1 MFFFFLAFFL
11 SFIFNLLLV
20 RYSTVHQKFTLDNQ
34 SGPQKVHT
42 KDVARV
48 GGIAIFGSL
57 ALTLIFRLY
66 YFESS
71 QLNNLINGL
80 RVSIALCALPA
91 FILGLAEDIT
101 KKAGIYPRLFGV
113 AASAIAVFYY
123 VPAKITHLG
132 FTEIDVFLTLP
143 LVSLIFTVF
152 AISGL
157 SNAYNLIDGFN
168 GLASMVGI
176 LTLASITYVSFKNN
190 DPLLVSTSLI
200 MIGAIAGF
208 FVWNYPN
215 GRIFLGDG
223 GAYLIGFFIAV
234 LSILLVSRHE
244 SVSPFY
250 ALIVNAYPI
259 FETLFTIWRRKV
271 HRGRKSM
278 TPDGIHFHSL
288 IYRRILRWA
297 TRDNKTATLN
307 NAKTSPYLWALSCIT
322 IVPATLWWN
331 QQSILILT
339 GVIFC
344 MLYIFLYMWLVR
356 FKSIFRKFS

>member
-1 MFFFFLAFFL
+1 MLFFFLAFFL

-57 ALTLIFRLY
+57 ALTLIFRLF
-66 YFESS
+66 YFESAYMGEI
-71 QLNNLINGL
+71 LNGL
-80 RVSIALCALPA
+80 RVSIALCAIPA
-91 FILGLAEDIT
+91 FMVGVAEDLT
-101 KKAGIYPRLFGV
+101 KKAGVYVRLFGI
-113 AASAIAVFYY
+113 ASSSIAVFYY
-123 VPAKITHLG
+123 VPAQITRFG
-132 FTEIDVFLTLP
+132 IAGIDVYLTLP
-143 LVSLIFTVF
+143 LISLVITTF

-168 GLASMVGI
+168 GLASMVAI
-176 LTLASITYVSFKNN
+176 LTLTSITYVSFKNN

-200 MIGAIAGF
+200 LIGAIAGF

-234 LSILLVSRHE
+234 LSLLLVSRHE

-250 ALIVNAYPI
+250 ALIVNSYPV

-297 TRDNKTATLN
+297 TRDKKTANLN

-331 QQSILILT
+331 NQTVLIIT
-339 GVIFC
+339 GLVFC
-344 MLYIFLYMWLVR
+344 GFYIFSYTWLVR
-356 FKSIFRKFS
+356 FKSILRK